1 MLTND
6 TWKKH
11 ASSANALARRLSD
24 ALGHLPGV
32 QILYPVDANAVFAK
46 LPEKMKAGLKERG
59 WVFYSFIGGG
69 SRLMCSWHTT
79 EADVDAFVADAAAFS

>member
-1 MLTND
+1 MC
-6 TWKKH
+6 KR
-11 ASSANALARRLSD
+11 LAD

-46 LPEKMKAGLKERG
+46 LPDRMKEGLKERG

-69 SRLMCSWHTT
+69 ARFMCSWLTA
-79 EADVDAFVADAAAFS
+79 EDDVRQLAAAVRTSCSAQ

>member
-1 MLTND
+1 MD
-6 TWKKH
+6 T
-11 ASSANALARRLSD
+11 ATLD
-24 ALGHLPGV
+24 AP
-32 QILYPVDANAVFAK
+32 QTDYNPNDANAVFAK

-79 EADVDAFVADAAAFS
+79 EADVDAFVADAVAFS